1 MKIET
6 ISREHFN
13 IISGETDIIDRTHYG
28 KHEIVV
34 GYHEASGF
42 TLFLVGPS
50 SKVVMASERGSLPA
64 FVELGL
70 VATVAA

>member
-42 TLFLVGPS
+42 TLFVIGPNDTG
-50 SKVVMASERGSLPA
+50 VMASERGALPV

-70 VATVAA
+70 VAASA